1 MKSWEVCV
9 FLIWVEVC
17 MCDHRQLTL
26 SPYAIV
32 AQQETWIKKSEPH
45 LKPDAASK
53 LSFSWYTNPSKNL
66 VSFYCHLKT
75 GENVTPT
82 RQI

>member
-1 MKSWEVCV
+1 MKSWEVCG

-17 MCDHRQLTL
+17 MCEHRQLSL

-32 AQQETWIKKSEPH
+32 SSAGNLDKKSESH

-75 GENVTPT
+75 GENITPT